1 MFRADLL
8 LSTTVAACPVRMARR
23 YPSSLFSQPNKI
35 TALLILCF
43 LCITFGVFSQK
54 PIKLIEI
61 PITLKNKTSFK
72 LKVPTGYKINA
83 AVEGLSR
90 PRFFAKSPDG
100 RLFVTDMY
108 DRSDNKRGKII
119 ILENW
124 NDATREFEKVTPFM
138 EELHNPNQVAFYQL
152 KGQWHIYIA
161 ETHQLSYYVYN
172 NGDSK
177 PTGTAKVIA
186 TFPDYGLSYKYGG
199 WHLTRSIA
207 FHNDKLYV
215 SVGSS
220 CDACIEKEEIRATIS
235 EMNPADGSNKKI
247 IARGVRNAVG
257 MKWVNN
263 ELWAT
268 NMGRDNRGP
277 DKPEEQLMKIIPGA
291 FYGWPYYFQYKK
303 QIIADPD
310 FKDSV
315 HPKWVKRPPI
325 SKWAIKAH
333 SAPLGFAYF
342 IGFKDSLLNN
352 SFITALHGSTS
363 VWRQRGNSVVQ
374 MLPNG
379 TYREIVTGFLQGT
392 TEEKRF
398 GRPCDVMQWDDRS
411 FFISDDKNGV
421 IYYVRKEK

>member
-1 MFRADLL
+1 MLLKKNIFL
-8 LSTTVAACPVRMARR
+8 LSAFIV
-23 YPSSLFSQPNKI
+23 S
-35 TALLILCF
+35 TAS
-43 LCITFGVFSQK
+43 FSQK
-54 PIKLIEI
+54 KFKFIEQSI
-61 PITLKNKTSFK
+61 QLKNNLSFK
-72 LKVPTGYKINA
+72 IKIPETYKISVA
-83 AVEGLSR
+83 AEGLKR

-108 DRSDNKRGKII
+108 DRTDNTKGNIY

-124 NDATREFEKVTPFM
+124 NDSTKRFEKTTTYM
-138 EELHNPNQVAFYQL
+138 EYLRNPNQVAFHQINN
-152 KGQWHIYIA
+152 QWYIYIA
-161 ETHQLSYYVYN
+161 ETHQLTYYKYN
-172 NGDSK
+172 TGDNK
-177 PTGTAKVIA
+177 PTGITYTIA
-186 TFPDYGLSYKYGG
+186 TFPAYGLSYKYGG

-207 FHNDKLYV
+207 FNNNKLYV

-220 CDACIEKEEIRATIS
+220 CDACIEKEEIRATIT

-247 IARGVRNAVG
+247 IARGIRNAVG
-257 MKWVNN
+257 IKFINN
-263 ELWAT
+263 ELWVT

-277 DKPEEQLMKIIPGA
+277 DKPEEQLMKIVSGA
-291 FYGWPYYFQYKK
+291 FYGWPYYYQYKK

-325 SKWAIKAH
+325 SKWGIKAH
-333 SAPLGFAYF
+333 SAPLGFEYF
-342 IGFKDSLLNN
+342 TGFADSLLNN

-363 VWRQRGNSVVQ
+363 VWRQRGNAVVQ

-392 TEEKRF
+392 TEDKRF
-398 GRPCDVMQWDDRS
+398 GRPCDVMQWGDKS

-421 IYYVRKEK
+421 IYCVWKEK

>member
-1 MFRADLL
+1 MFRAALL
-8 LSTTVAACPVRMARR
+8 LS
-23 YPSSLFSQPNKI
+23 SSLASHSC
-35 TALLILCF
+35 TALILLSKRTALTF
-43 LCITFGVFSQK
+43 LCCLFIGCVVFSQA
-54 PIKLIEI
+54 PLKLVDQ
-61 PITLKNKTSFK
+61 PVTLKKNISFN
-72 LKVPTGYKINA
+72 LKVPAGYKINA

-108 DRSDNKRGKII
+108 DRSDNTKGKIL

-124 NDATREFEKVTPFM
+124 NEATKQFEKVTTFM
-138 EELHNPNQVAFYQL
+138 EALRNPNQVAFYQMN
-152 KGQWHIYIA
+152 GQWHIYIA
-161 ETHQLSYYVYN
+161 ETHQLSYYTYN
-172 NGDSK
+172 NGDNK
-177 PTGTAKVIA
+177 PSGTAKVIA

-207 FHNDKLYV
+207 FSKNKLYV

-220 CDACIEKEEIRATIS
+220 CDACIEKEEIRATIT

-247 IARGVRNAVG
+247 IARGLRNAVG
-257 MKWVNN
+257 IKWINN

-277 DKPEEQLMKIIPGA
+277 DKPEEQLMKIVQGA
-291 FYGWPYYFQYKK
+291 FYGWPHYYQYKK
-303 QIIADPD
+303 QIIADVD

-333 SAPLGFAYF
+333 SAPLGFDYF
-342 IGFKDSLLNN
+342 TNFKDNLLNN

-363 VWRQRGNSVVQ
+363 VWRQRGNAVVQ

-379 TYREIVTGFLQGT
+379 SYREIVTGFLQGT
-392 TEEKRF
+392 TEDKRY
-398 GRPCDVMQWDDRS
+398 GRPCDVLQWGDRS

-421 IYYVRKEK
+421 IYYVWKSN